1 MAAPE
6 MRAAGPTWC
15 TTERDEPAPGLN
27 LTGVFPQLP
36 AVLQASRDLQKEET
50 LHTLDVLQIESTVTR
65 RRFVAFVGWG
75 SFAAFWGSIVLATLR
90 FLFPRILYEPSP
102 LFQAGKPD
110 DYQIGEVST
119 RFKEAQRVWIIRNT
133 DGLYALVAICTH
145 LGCTPIWHTT
155 EERFKCPCHG
165 SNFLRDGTNVAGP
178 APVPLY
184 RAAINLDVM
193 GTLLV
198 DKSQRENQPGKRDKP
213 PFFLSM
219 PGSGRAAA

>member
-1 MAAPE
+1 M
-6 MRAAGPTWC
+6 
-15 TTERDEPAPGLN
+15 
-27 LTGVFPQLP
+27 
-36 AVLQASRDLQKEET
+36 
-50 LHTLDVLQIESTVTR
+50 HTLDVLQIESTVTR

-198 DKSQRENQPGKRDKP
+198 DTSQRENQPGKRDKP